1 MKLRIKGNSV
11 RLRLSQSEVELV
23 ALGAEVKE
31 YVHFAENQ
39 FGYALRQEA
48 IDSIE
53 ARYENNSMLIVL
65 PYVQGKKWAKS
76 DEVGIS
82 ARVGELQILIEKD
95 FQCLVSRGEEDKDAF
110 PNPLAK

>member
-1 MKLRIKGNSV
+1 MKLRIRGNSV

-53 ARYENNSMLIVL
+53 ARFENSSILIVL
-65 PYVQGKKWAKS
+65 PYEQAKTWSTS
-76 DEVGIS
+76 DEIGIS
-82 ARVGELQILIEKD
+82 AQVGELQVLIEKD
-95 FQCLVSRGEEDKDAF
+95 FQCLISRGEEDKDAF

>member
-1 MKLRIKGNSV
+1 MKLRIRGNSV

-39 FGYALRQEA
+39 FGYALRQES
-48 IDSIE
+48 IDNIE
-53 ARYENNSMLIVL
+53 ARYENNSILIVL
-65 PYVQGKKWAKS
+65 PSERAKEWAKGE
-76 DEVGIS
+76 EVGIS
-82 ARVGELQILIEKD
+82 AEVGQLQLLIEKD
-95 FQCLVSRGEEDKDAF
+95 FQCLISRGDEDKDAF